1 MYDWVTLLYSR
12 NWHNTLNQLYFNK
25 NEFLKNEAQTEK
37 TQEMFNKDL
46 EDLKNTDEQ
55 YNNWKKK
62 IH

>member
-55 YNNWKKK
+55 YNN
-62 IH
+62 

>member
-46 EDLKNTDEQ
+46 EDLKNKDEQ
-55 YNNWKKK
+55 YNN
-62 IH
+62 